1 MSNLFHKVEERYQII
16 YSDSNAF
23 SQFQAEWQDLARRE
37 CEFRSGRN
45 AIDSGSMALTDNNEC
60 LVAKYEDRLRELQIL
75 LYELNI

>member
-1 MSNLFHKVEERYQII
+1 MSDLFHKVEAQYKVI

-23 SQFQAEWQDLARRE
+23 SQFQAEWQDLAICE

-45 AIDSGSMALTDNNEC
+45 AINIDSMALTNNNEC
-60 LVAKYEDRLRELQIL
+60 LVGKYEDRLRELQIL